1 MKKAMILLGCPE
13 SPSQTP
19 LTIYASHKLTGMGY
33 QVTVVSTPSAKKL
46 VEVSDPEE
54 YYIQNK
60 IDIESCLDGLKEGDY
75 DFLLG
80 FVAKDAAAS
89 YFVTFYHILNTK
101 SLALV
106 FHRDQEKLDY
116 FENTVR
122 ESTHADITS
131 ARAYHNPTP
140 LRVRLDRA
148 LAKLENSDEPSGKVK
163 LAEAK
168 IETHKEDASDK
179 MNKLDKTE
187 DS

>member
-1 MKKAMILLGCPE
+1 MKKAIILLGCPE

-19 LTIYASHKLTGMGY
+19 LTIYAAHKLTEMGY
-33 QVTVVSTPSAKKL
+33 QVMVVSTPSAKKL

-60 IDIESCLDGLKEGDY
+60 VDIESCLNGLNEGDY

-80 FVAKDAAAS
+80 FVAKDAAVS
-89 YFVTFYHILNTK
+89 YFVTFYHILNTR

-106 FHRDQEKLDY
+106 FHRDQEKLDF

-122 ESTHADITS
+122 ENTQADIAS

-148 LAKLENSDEPSGKVK
+148 LLKLDNPDESRGEVETPKRKV
-163 LAEAK
+163 E
-168 IETHKEDASDK
+168 SDK
-179 MNKLDKTE
+179 KVEPIKNELDKPE